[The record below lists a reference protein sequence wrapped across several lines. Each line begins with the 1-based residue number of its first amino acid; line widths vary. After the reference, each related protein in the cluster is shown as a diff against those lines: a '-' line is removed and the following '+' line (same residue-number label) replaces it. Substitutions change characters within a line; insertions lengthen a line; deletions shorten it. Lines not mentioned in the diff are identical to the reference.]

1 MQPKPPVN
9 NQGKGSKPYPMPR
22 VTPGKGGGKIVSSPL
37 PIKKAPIVKPLPI
50 KKAPIK
56 DTPIKVRP
64 PSIDDKIYRTMP
76 ITEKQLNGIKK
87 MYGI

>member
-1 MQPKPPVN
+1 MQPQPPKRKITAGQV
-9 NQGKGSKPYPMPR
+9 GTPYA
-22 VTPGKGGGKIVSSPL
+22 
-37 PIKKAPIVKPLPI
+37 KKAPIVKPLPI

-64 PSIDDKIYRTMP
+64 PSVDDKIFRTMP
-76 ITEKQLNGIKK
+76 ITEKDLGRIKK